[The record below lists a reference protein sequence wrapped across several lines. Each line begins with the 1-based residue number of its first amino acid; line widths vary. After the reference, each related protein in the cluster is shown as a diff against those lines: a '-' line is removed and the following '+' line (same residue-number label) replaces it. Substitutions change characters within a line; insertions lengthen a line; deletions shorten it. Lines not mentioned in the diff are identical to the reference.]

1 MAIYNLVEFVI
12 VTAIYYSFL
21 FILYKILVWEK
32 VRRDVEEEVPV
43 AREASSQEEDSNE
56 EGEDGDEEGE
66 DGDEEGEDGDEEGE
80 DGDKE
85 GEDGDDEAP
94 LPEEQSTK
102 EE

>member
-32 VRRDVEEEVPV
+32 VRRDVEEEIPV

-66 DGDEEGEDGDEEGE
+66 DNEESDEEGEDGDE
-80 DGDKE
+80 E

-94 LPEEQSTK
+94 LPEEQSTM